1 MAIIAFPSILNER
14 LTDAGAQ
21 ALVDIF
27 DKVEQ
32 DNQKTTL
39 GIAEERLEK
48 RMTQLDARIDRLE
61 AKIDNVKVELEA
73 KLGGVKTELEAKIS
87 GVKTELE
94 AKIDGVESRLEL
106 KIEKSRADIIKWMF
120 IFWIGQVGTIIAL
133 LYGIKG
139 I

>member
-39 GIAEERLEK
+39 GIAEERFEK

-61 AKIDNVKVELEA
+61 AKIDNVKVELES
-73 KLGGVKTELEAKIS
+73 KIS